1 MKKGRQRCYKRYWLL
16 WAMLIVQIFPTLC
29 SRPLVTIQ
37 GRIGYGMDSYPYGMW
52 SWKNVEKSIGT
63 SKGRGRASTCVAIVA
78 MQQPLY
84 RYLKRTAALPRKLK
98 TSTALFVWLKHS
110 WGAFGCL
117 ASFIC
122 MVHVLFCSEGK
133 SNKFGLSLVG
143 HQCSGGPLVVS
154 HHSYESSCRNDQPR
168 TIWKWNIELT
178 WVWTAGYGWSFEG
191 ELWGCLPGNQQWSDC
206 WCSTSPWLGSP
217 LPFTRIHIWGLNV
230 RNTFTCR
237 FGGKHH

>member
-1 MKKGRQRCYKRYWLL
+1 MAWIVIPMECGHEKVWKKAL
-16 WAMLIVQIFPTLC
+16 A
-29 SRPLVTIQ
+29 RPLGVHWACFDMCCNW
-37 GRIGYGMDSYPYGMW
+37 Y
-52 SWKNVEKSIGT
+52 N
-63 SKGRGRASTCVAIVA
+63 AA
-78 MQQPLY
+78 QQP
-84 RYLKRTAALPRKLK
+84 LKRTALPGKLK
-98 TSTALFVWLKHS
+98 TSTALFVWLMHS
-110 WGAFGCL
+110 CL
-117 ASFIC
+117 ALQPLFALF
-122 MVHVLFCSEGK
+122 MFCSVLSK
-133 SNKFGLSLVG
+133 NLNIWSLVA

-178 WVWTAGYGWSFEG
+178 WVWTAGYGWPYEG